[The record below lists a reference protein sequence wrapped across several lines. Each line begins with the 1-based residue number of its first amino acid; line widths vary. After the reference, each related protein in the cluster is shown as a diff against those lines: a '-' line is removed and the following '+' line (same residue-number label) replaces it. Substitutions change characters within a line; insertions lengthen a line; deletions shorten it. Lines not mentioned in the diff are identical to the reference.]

1 MEPDF
6 YQEYKNLPVPE
17 LVKVARTP
25 SEYLPE
31 AVAAA
36 QRVLIERGITKE
48 EIATEEWALAQK
60 EIADGLR
67 RGRLRDYREW
77 IGELFGREKLT
88 NASDVWFTVFLVLYG
103 LYYVYIMYVT
113 ITELAWLTHCE
124 YCPDSPG
131 RVVAWDVGIAV
142 YFTVSLYGVLKQVWL
157 GWSLVM
163 IQVVYYLCLNFSRL
177 FHFYMHNIYPYRLFP
192 AVIFPVVVYAALGFI
207 LWKKYVIATFD
218 VTTKV
223 KSRTMLVG
231 VVLGVVGMMFG

>member
-36 QRVLIERGITKE
+36 QRILMERGITKE

-77 IGELFGREKLT
+77 IGELFG
-88 NASDVWFTVFLVLYG
+88 SVL
-103 LYYVYIMYVT
+103 
-113 ITELAWLTHCE
+113 
-124 YCPDSPG
+124 P
-131 RVVAWDVGIAV
+131 
-142 YFTVSLYGVLKQVWL
+142 VSE
-157 GWSLVM
+157 
-163 IQVVYYLCLNFSRL
+163 F
-177 FHFYMHNIYPYRLFP
+177 FP
-192 AVIFPVVVYAALGFI
+192 ALPFLYA
-207 LWKKYVIATFD
+207 
-218 VTTKV
+218 
-223 KSRTMLVG
+223 
-231 VVLGVVGMMFG
+231 